1 MRLWRRVRSDRR
13 SRVRR
18 VCYWFAAAAGLF
30 TLTSCLAV
38 LALRWV
44 APPVTAFMLL
54 DPVAREGY
62 AYEWVAFDEVASGMP
77 IAVIAAEDQKFPTH
91 WGFDLES
98 IRDAL
103 DERRDGGRLR
113 GASTISQQVA
123 KNLFL
128 WPSQSFLRKG
138 IEAYFTILIEAA
150 WPKQRILE
158 VYVNVAEFGPGTF
171 GVSAASRRFF
181 GKSADGLTD
190 ADAALLAAAL
200 PSPKRFDVREPS
212 AYLRER
218 QRWILTQ
225 MRRLRS
231 QRVLAVLR

>member
-1 MRLWRRVRSDRR
+1 VLV
-13 SRVRR
+13 
-18 VCYWFAAAAGLF
+18 
-30 TLTSCLAV
+30 SCLAV

-54 DPVAREGY
+54 DPAARGGY
-62 AYEWVAFDEVASGMP
+62 DYDWVAFDEVASAMP
-77 IAVIAAEDQKFPTH
+77 IAVIAAEDQKFPIH
-91 WGFDLES
+91 WGFDVES

-113 GASTISQQVA
+113 GASTITQQVA

-128 WPSQSFLRKG
+128 WPSQSFVRKG
-138 IEAYFTILIEAA
+138 IEAYFTLLIEAA

-158 VYVNVAEFGPGTF
+158 VYVNVAEFGPGTY

-181 GKSADGLTD
+181 DKSVGRLTD

-212 AYLRER
+212 EYLRER
-218 QRWILTQ
+218 QRWILGQ

-231 QRVLAVLR
+231 QSVLASLR